1 MNYDLK
7 KDIKLRKDKNNG
19 VVVRIPCEMVRLL
32 NLAPGQVGVIAAI
45 KKDSRIVLDF
55 EEARNEV

>member
-19 VVVRIPCEMVRLL
+19 VMLRIPCEMVRLL
-32 NLAPGQVGVIAAI
+32 NLAPGQIGAIAAI
-45 KKDSRIVLDF
+45 KKDNRIVIEF
-55 EEARNEV
+55 QEEVNV